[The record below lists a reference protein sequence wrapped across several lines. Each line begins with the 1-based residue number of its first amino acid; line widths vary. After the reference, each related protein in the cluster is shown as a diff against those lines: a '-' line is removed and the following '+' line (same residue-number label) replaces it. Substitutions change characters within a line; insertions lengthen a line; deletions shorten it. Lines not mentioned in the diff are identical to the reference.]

1 MLAYAFNA
9 QSSKQKIKVQFSTET
24 CAQFIH
30 ANYLSMVSTG
40 KGVSGKTL
48 KAKSLGQTGSSLNS
62 LCRKFGFGQIPKAA
76 RNLDTRSAALGS
88 DNYTAKELRTIA
100 FALLADRRTLL
111 ARYQNDTLTEAQR
124 RFTFDRL
131 ICNAV
136 LLTIYYLGTGQT
148 ETLSMFLED
157 DWVCQQSGAGRISIE
172 GFKTRGN
179 QVELRTFTPRATCKS
194 FFASHLALSKVHSIN
209 LGLDRH
215 YLFRKMNGKEPS
227 ANNLRRYAQKFLPKY
242 SARLQSLVANNPDFR
257 LNCEL
262 LKSSVKQYAEQKM
275 GRMKAAENTRNA
287 PSTYDNSKYG
297 KVSKDEA
304 RSQLAVGLTA
314 LHHLGE
320 NPSGGTIVAVEKA
333 KEAAGD
339 VISRE
344 KWEVLR
350 VNDKKHQVVEI
361 QNGGFC
367 KGADTP
373 EKRKFQKSV
382 DQAGILS
389 DRDKSD
395 LGCGFVVKC
404 FGCSNFGVVDDPN
417 DIWRLLSFEK
427 RLNEAM
433 IAHQNVEHFLTNYG
447 EVKAKLN
454 TLKARF
460 KKTHLK
466 AAMKLLARECHP
478 LWDET
483 SVMDIFRGG

>member
-1 MLAYAFNA
+1 M
-9 QSSKQKIKVQFSTET
+9 
-24 CAQFIH
+24 
-30 ANYLSMVSTG
+30 
-40 KGVSGKTL
+40 

-62 LCRKFGFGQIPKAA
+62 LCKKFGFGQIPKAA

-88 DNYTAKELRTIA
+88 DNYTTKELRTIA
-100 FALLADRRTLL
+100 FALLADRRALL
-111 ARYQNDTLTEAQR
+111 ACYQSDTLTGAQR

-136 LLTIYYLGTGQT
+136 FLTIYYLGTGQT

-172 GFKTRGN
+172 GLKTRGN
-179 QVELRTFTPRATCKS
+179 RVELRTFTPRATCKG
-194 FFASHLALSKVHSIN
+194 FFESHLALSKVHSIN

-215 YLFRKMNGKEPS
+215 YLFRRMNGKAPTS
-227 ANNLRRYAQKFLPKY
+227 DKLRLYAQKYLPKH
-242 SARLQSLVANNPDFR
+242 STKLQFLIGNNPGFR

-262 LKSSVKQYAEQKM
+262 LKSSVKQYVEQKA
-275 GRMKAAENTRNA
+275 GRAKAAENTRNA

-297 KVSKDEA
+297 KVSKGEA
-304 RSQLAVGLTA
+304 RNQLAVGLTA

-320 NPSGGTIVAVEKA
+320 NPSGGTIVAVA
-333 KEAAGD
+333 KTKKTVGA
-339 VISRE
+339 VISHQE
-344 KWEVLR
+344 WEALR
-350 VNDKKHQVVEI
+350 ASDTKHQVVEI

-367 KGADTP
+367 RGADTP
-373 EKRKFQKSV
+373 EKRQFQKAA
-382 DQAGILS
+382 DQGGILS
-389 DRDKSD
+389 DAEKSE

-404 FGCSNFGVVDDPN
+404 FGCSNFGVVDDPY

-433 IAHQNVEHFLTNYG
+433 IAHQNIEHFMTNYG

-454 TLKARF
+454 ALKARF

-466 AAMKLLARECHP
+466 AATKLLARECHP
-478 LWDET
+478 LWDEA